1 MEENEDI
8 GDPVDQRQDV
18 SGSIGKGSERGGGL
32 EDGMGRFKDDNGS
45 IGPRKDKPAHTR
57 QGSGFSCCHR
67 EN

>member
-8 GDPVDQRQDV
+8 GNPVDQRQGV
-18 SGSIGKGSERGGGL
+18 SGSIGKGSERDGGL
-32 EDGMGRFKDDNGS
+32 EDGMRRFKDDNGS
-45 IGPRKDKPAHTR
+45 IGPRKGKPAHTR